1 MRLGQFHLQ
10 KDFRFFSPFFEHP
23 VGHSTDS
30 QQRWFAIGIEKE
42 FRIQKWFW
50 SVRPPGLWGLKHWE
64 QPCFVFFL
72 FSPLPS
78 EPLCWGPP
86 FPGRWITVTP
96 DDTLLSFLHAW
107 PCFVSRHLQSLV
119 YAQCLETLTTT
130 LLTAARLTFRGHVST
145 FWRKT
150 APPLPRPSRCWWRMM
165 LAGPAPSPG
174 PSR

>member
-10 KDFRFFSPFFEHP
+10 RNLKRSSFPLPILWTSCWPPHWQ
-23 VGHSTDS
+23 STTLICYRNS
-30 QQRWFAIGIEKE
+30 EAL
-42 FRIQKWFW
+42 
-50 SVRPPGLWGLKHWE
+50 SVVLKCQATKHWE

-86 FPGRWITVTP
+86 FPGSWITVTP
-96 DDTLLSFLHAW
+96 AYTLPSFLHAW

-130 LLTAARLTFRGHVST
+130 LLMAARLTFRGHVST